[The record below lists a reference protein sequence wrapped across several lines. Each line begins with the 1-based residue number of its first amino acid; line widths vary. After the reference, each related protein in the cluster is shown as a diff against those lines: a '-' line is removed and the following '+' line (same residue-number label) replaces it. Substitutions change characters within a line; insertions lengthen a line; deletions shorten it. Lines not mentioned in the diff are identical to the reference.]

1 MIPLSRADTVGF
13 LFAVCRVLHL
23 PRAGQPREVLPHPLR
38 GRVVRVGR
46 QALCQLGGEVIQV
59 FRVLFHGLHGA
70 TLDGANRAGWFRR
83 GWGRA

>member
-1 MIPLSRADTVGF
+1 MISFSRASAVRF
-13 LFAVCRVLHL
+13 LFALRHLLQL
-23 PRAGQPREVLPHPLR
+23 PRAGQPREVGAHPVR

-46 QALCQLGGEVIQV
+46 QALCQAGGEVIQV

-70 TLDGANRAGWFRR
+70 TLDGANRGGWFRR